1 VWNALLAHACLGLD
15 CHEFS
20 SAPASRASPPPETHA
35 GTPRER
41 EIERDCVCER
51 ELIATHTQD
60 LATGVGVGVCMYLCV
75 CVCVRERERE
85 SACVYFV
92 CVCVCVCV
100 CVFCVH
106 LFVTAVTYAAHHTW
120 PER

>member
-1 VWNALLAHACLGLD
+1 MWNELVNALLAHACLGLD

-20 SAPASRASPPPETHA
+20 SASASRASQPPETHA

-41 EIERDCVCER
+41 EIERFREREHTRSGHGCVC
-51 ELIATHTQD
+51 
-60 LATGVGVGVCMYLCV
+60 VCVCVCMYLCV
-75 CVCVRERERE
+75 CVCVR
-85 SACVYFV
+85 V

-100 CVFCVH
+100 LCVH
-106 LFVTAVTYAAHHTW
+106 VFVTAVTYAAHHTW